1 MDDKAGFVLRIET
14 VINHPEEFRARRQVL
29 RDGKRRIEW
38 VALRKG
44 VAYLYCCREISLQAN
59 ACSFDA
65 LARWWSMVGLG
76 FNPLAQLDASMY

>member
-1 MDDKAGFVLRIET
+1 MDDKAGLVLWAET

-29 RDGKRRIEW
+29 RDGKQRIEW

-44 VAYLYCCREISLQAN
+44 VAYLARYREISLQEGAR
-59 ACSFDA
+59 SFDA

-76 FNPLAQLDASMY
+76 FNPLAQLDANLY